1 MGKGT
6 FRFLTLYAI
15 QTLLPPKPV
24 VKHLKFKLRYL
35 TVTFRLSFI
44 FQNVEY
50 VVKLFMSV
58 RQKRNVKRDLIII
71 KVHAGPIEKRKV
83 SQKRFHE
90 HDVQHSHNRIVDWQF
105 RLI

>member
-1 MGKGT
+1 
-6 FRFLTLYAI
+6 
-15 QTLLPPKPV
+15 
-24 VKHLKFKLRYL
+24 
-35 TVTFRLSFI
+35 
-44 FQNVEY
+44 
-50 VVKLFMSV
+50 MSV
-58 RQKRNVKRDLIII
+58 RQKRNVKWDLIII